1 MQTILDQLIAD
12 FQERSLP
19 SLTPRQARLPWLPG
33 KIDTVIGMRRS
44 GKTWFLYQ
52 NMHRLI
58 SQGIPRECLL
68 YLNFEDERLLPMT
81 TGDLQQIPEVFYRRF
96 PHLKNE
102 TCYYF
107 FDEIQNVPGWEL
119 FLRRLL
125 DTENAHFC
133 ITGSSAKLLSAE
145 IATSLRGRSLAAE
158 IFPFSFAEAL
168 AHAGAAQKD
177 TKIPGAKR
185 RALLENRF
193 QVYLTAGG
201 FPEVQGMDDHHR
213 VSVLQ
218 NYLDVVVLR
227 DLVERHQI
235 SNVVPLRHMIRHLI
249 NSPAGLFSIQKF
261 YNDMKSQGTACGK
274 NTLHQYLDYLT
285 DAYLFFPVYIHTD
298 SERARMVNPRKIY
311 TIDTGLIRA
320 CSRKV
325 SPDWGH
331 LLENFVFLELR
342 RQTDRIE
349 YYRTQKGREVDFY
362 LTDAEGT
369 PRLIQVAA
377 EITGGNTRRRE
388 VTALTEAM
396 AECRLAQSTIITFDI
411 EDTVKTEAGRIH
423 VTPAWK
429 WALNIGSH

>member
-19 SLTPRQARLPWLPG
+19 SLTPRQARLPRLPG

-44 GKTWFLYQ
+44 GKTWFLYH

-185 RALLENRF
+185 RALL
-193 QVYLTAGG
+193 
-201 FPEVQGMDDHHR
+201 
-213 VSVLQ
+213 
-218 NYLDVVVLR
+218 
-227 DLVERHQI
+227 
-235 SNVVPLRHMIRHLI
+235 
-249 NSPAGLFSIQKF
+249 K
-261 YNDMKSQGTACGK
+261 
-274 NTLHQYLDYLT
+274 
-285 DAYLFFPVYIHTD
+285 
-298 SERARMVNPRKIY
+298 
-311 TIDTGLIRA
+311 
-320 CSRKV
+320 
-325 SPDWGH
+325 
-331 LLENFVFLELR
+331 NFVFLELR

-396 AECRLAQSTIITFDI
+396 AECRLAQSTIVTFDI